1 MYDSINFGFVTS
13 REIVFGGIKSRFGIS
28 NSLLMSRKYE
38 YMASS
43 KSGCAMTSTI
53 SSGRFQVRFGSLTKA
68 DNRDGK
74 DTSGPL
80 ARQPLVYPCATANAV
95 SAGSASVG
103 VRRPVCGRRPDGG
116 QWSGVNR

>member
-53 SSGRFQVRFGSLTKA
+53 SSGRFKVRFGSLTKA

-74 DTSGPL
+74 DTCGSM
-80 ARQPLVYPCATANAV
+80 ARKALVYPCATANAD
-95 SAGSASVG
+95 SGG
-103 VRRPVCGRRPDGG
+103 LGEGGMVRR
-116 QWSGVNR
+116 S